1 MKLEKLDTSKFLYDP
16 KNEDSFMK
24 LLKYKEFKVIRSR
37 EASRI
42 IQYVILMYD
51 LANTEIVQE
60 YPQLAQRKMMIARMV
75 GLVEGK
81 SIRPAIEDILIG
93 KDSRVNAMIIKYLH
107 LFNNPSLLML
117 ESYKEIYA
125 KLNQL
130 VMGGNIEPKDYTKT
144 IQNIEV
150 LHNAINNLADT
161 VLKGKDETQ
170 LREDLYRSIEGR
182 GLGIRVEDIAE
193 KLQRDEPIFPE
204 ANPYGKYVPKKLKF
218 EGDR

>member
-1 MKLEKLDTSKFLYDP
+1 
-16 KNEDSFMK
+16 
-24 LLKYKEFKVIRSR
+24 
-37 EASRI
+37 
-42 IQYVILMYD
+42 
-51 LANTEIVQE
+51 
-60 YPQLAQRKMMIARMV
+60 
-75 GLVEGK
+75 
-81 SIRPAIEDILIG
+81 
-93 KDSRVNAMIIKYLH
+93 
-107 LFNNPSLLML
+107 
-117 ESYKEIYA
+117 
-125 KLNQL
+125 
-130 VMGGNIEPKDYTKT
+130 
-144 IQNIEV
+144 

>member
-16 KNEDSFMK
+16 KDEKSFTK
-24 LLKYKEFKVIRSR
+24 LLKYKDFKVIRSR
-37 EASRI
+37 DSNQI
-42 IQYVILMYD
+42 IQYIILMYD
-51 LANTEIVQE
+51 LANTDIVQE
-60 YPQLAQRKMMIARMV
+60 YPQLAQRKMMVARMV

-81 SIRPAIEDILIG
+81 SISPAIEDILIG

-117 ESYKEIYA
+117 ESYKEMYA

-130 VMGGNIEPKDYTKT
+130 VMGGDIDTKDYTKT

-150 LHNAINNLADT
+150 LHNAINTLTDT
-161 VLKGKDETQ
+161 VLKGKDETR

-193 KLQRDEPIFPE
+193 KLQRNEPIFPE
-204 ANPYGKYVPKKLKF
+204 ANPYGNYKPNKMKF
-218 EGDR
+218 VADK

>member
-1 MKLEKLDTSKFLYDP
+1 MKLKKLDTSKFLYDP

-60 YPQLAQRKMMIARMV
+60 YPHLSHRKMMIARMV

>member
-1 MKLEKLDTSKFLYDP
+1 MKLKKLDTSKFLYDP

-60 YPQLAQRKMMIARMV
+60 YPHLSHRKMMIARMV

-107 LFNNPSLLML
+107 LFNNPSRR
-117 ESYKEIYA
+117 I
-125 KLNQL
+125 
-130 VMGGNIEPKDYTKT
+130 T
-144 IQNIEV
+144 
-150 LHNAINNLADT
+150 
-161 VLKGKDETQ
+161 
-170 LREDLYRSIEGR
+170 LRQFRT
-182 GLGIRVEDIAE
+182 
-193 KLQRDEPIFPE
+193 
-204 ANPYGKYVPKKLKF
+204 
-218 EGDR
+218 